1 MYIRRS
7 DAELPCLALFRCL
20 GVGSKSTLQALL
32 ALAQSAQTSFR
43 MRRFKVG
50 RAAASSSIETRE
62 DGFGLNIIRPLD
74 VSHEQICRLVNKY
87 EQAKSVAEQV
97 ADEKRLSQ
105 LERDRVMFSE
115 DFNHQTWL
123 VTIYD
128 MRVSVREC
136 MGEGGGERHLY

>member
-1 MYIRRS
+1 M
-7 DAELPCLALFRCL
+7 
-20 GVGSKSTLQALL
+20 
-32 ALAQSAQTSFR
+32 
-43 MRRFKVG
+43 
-50 RAAASSSIETRE
+50 
-62 DGFGLNIIRPLD
+62 
-74 VSHEQICRLVNKY
+74 NKY

-123 VTIYD
+123 VKIYD

-136 MGEGGGERHLY
+136 MGEGGRTAPTFA